1 MSPKPTQSQIALEPV
16 GAAIDYESHQW
27 LNDNRPDLAGA
38 IDQAVDR
45 GIEPIAVRRFVM
57 RQTARIELALRCEQY
72 ARHAWR
78 SNNDN

>member
-1 MSPKPTQSQIALEPV
+1 MTKPIDFRIALEPV
-16 GAAIDYESHQW
+16 SVAIDAESFQW

-45 GIEPIAVRRFVM
+45 GIKPIEVRRFVM
-57 RQTARIELALRCEQY
+57 RQTVRIELALRCEQY

-78 SNNDN
+78 ANNT